1 MRTEI
6 QNWLQQAL
14 DDFDGA
20 VYNFNGKKYYIAAFL
35 CQQAVEKALKALF
48 LYEKKGE
55 VPQSHSLIYLAT
67 NTSVP
72 KEFYSF
78 LKELTP
84 KFVDTRYPDASVDLP
99 SRIYDE
105 ENTKGLL
112 DKSKVIV
119 EWIRKN
125 LEKK

>member
-1 MRTEI
+1 MRKEI
-6 QNWLQQAL
+6 QAWINQAD

-20 VYNFNGKKYYIAAFL
+20 EFNFNGRKFYIAAFL
-35 CQQAVEKALKALF
+35 CQQAAEKALKALF
-48 LYEKKGE
+48 LEEKKGE
-55 VPQSHSLIYLAT
+55 VPQSHSLIYLAS

-105 ENTKGLL
+105 ENTKGIV
-112 DKSKVIV
+112 DRTRKVL
-119 EWIRKN
+119 EWISSR
-125 LEKK
+125 LKK